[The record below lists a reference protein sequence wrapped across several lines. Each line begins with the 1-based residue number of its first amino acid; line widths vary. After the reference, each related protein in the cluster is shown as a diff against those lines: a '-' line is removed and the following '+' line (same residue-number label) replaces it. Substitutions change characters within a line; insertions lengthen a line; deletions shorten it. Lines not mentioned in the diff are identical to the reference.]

1 MPKSDDEDEIK
12 SEIKSAKK
20 LPHLS
25 ELAENFVRVAGGP
38 SALAKLLYE
47 EFAAAAEGSLVRQ
60 RILDI
65 VTRVW
70 KFASEADEKPD
81 DTGMMTD
88 EDLDREISAA
98 MLNIKERQNDTR
110 KHKSRS
116 DTVREASDALS
127 DVVDEIGNEW
137 EERLAGRQRN
147 AEHSE
152 EKDRGDA
159 ARGQDAD

>member
-1 MPKSDDEDEIK
+1 MPESSDDNEII

-38 SALAKLLYE
+38 SALAKMLYE

-70 KFASEADEKPD
+70 KFASESDEKPD

-88 EDLDREISAA
+88 EDLDREIAA
-98 MLNIKERQNDTR
+98 ALSQIKERQDDT
-110 KHKSRS
+110 KQQQSRR
-116 DTVREASDALS
+116 DADREVCDAIS
-127 DVVDEIGNEW
+127 GVVDEIGTEFQ
-137 EERLAGRQRN
+137 ERFSRW
-147 AEHSE
+147 
-152 EKDRGDA
+152 DGDA
-159 ARGQDAD
+159 GLGEEEDK

>member
-1 MPKSDDEDEIK
+1 MPESSEDNEII
-12 SEIKSAKK
+12 SEIKAAKK

-38 SALAKLLYE
+38 SALAKMLYE

-70 KFASEADEKPD
+70 KFASESDDKPD

-88 EDLDREISAA
+88 EDLDREIAA
-98 MLNIKERQNDTR
+98 ALSQIKERQDDT
-110 KHKSRS
+110 KQQQSRR
-116 DTVREASDALS
+116 DVTREACEAISGL
-127 DVVDEIGNEW
+127 VDEIGVEFQERFAGGSGDSGGG
-137 EERLAGRQRN
+137 EEEDQGT
-147 AEHSE
+147 
-152 EKDRGDA
+152 
-159 ARGQDAD
+159 

>member
-1 MPKSDDEDEIK
+1 MPESSNDNEIL
-12 SEIKSAKK
+12 SEIKSVKK

-70 KFASEADEKPD
+70 KFASESDDKPD

-88 EDLDREISAA
+88 EDLDREISSA
-98 MLNIKERQNDTR
+98 LGQIKERQNESDR
-110 KHKSRS
+110 QKSRR
-116 DTVREASDALS
+116 DATGTVCDAIS
-127 DVVDEIGNEW
+127 DVVDEIGVEFQ
-137 EERLAGRQRN
+137 ERFAGRDSKSGSGSPEDQ
-147 AEHSE
+147 
-152 EKDRGDA
+152 GT
-159 ARGQDAD
+159 